1 MSYYLLSSTAWGWFL
16 DHICQFDKQEF
27 QILDFSREF
36 FHDTFPIQAC
46 ILLYH
51 SRNPGQFKGTWFSHS
66 ILVSFKPVLIHII
79 SNVTDKM
86 RSSIKMIT
94 WFKTNIF
101 GLFNSLYHTSSL
113 LYCIL
118 NTKLNKNVKIL
129 CMGTGV
135 LCIKSQA
142 LNPWTCVIQM
152 VRHKALSLKSLQ
164 KKSEKR
170 KCPVRELNA
179 LCVAINSNK
188 LNFLT
193 GIKPKH

>member
-1 MSYYLLSSTAWGWFL
+1 
-16 DHICQFDKQEF
+16 
-27 QILDFSREF
+27 
-36 FHDTFPIQAC
+36 
-46 ILLYH
+46 
-51 SRNPGQFKGTWFSHS
+51 
-66 ILVSFKPVLIHII
+66 
-79 SNVTDKM
+79 
-86 RSSIKMIT
+86 MIT

-101 GLFNSLYHTSSL
+101 GIFNSLYHTSSM

-135 LCIKSQA
+135 LCIKSQD